1 MRVLLLTV
9 LLVTLLLIVEAG
21 RGDAA
26 KEKAGGEV
34 LSVSYVRGSGTL
46 GALLPAAGVQG
57 LSPSRGLGETP
68 PT

>member
-34 LSVSYVRGSGTL
+34 LSYVLGSGTL
-46 GALLPAAGVQG
+46 GALLPAW
-57 LSPSRGLGETP
+57 SRG
-68 PT
+68 

>member
-34 LSVSYVRGSGTL
+34 LSYVLGSGTL

>member
-34 LSVSYVRGSGTL
+34 LSYVLVVLGSGTL
-46 GALLPAAGVQG
+46 GALLPAG
-57 LSPSRGLGETP
+57 SRG
-68 PT
+68 